1 VENRTGSGVNAVSA
15 SLRSTEEAPFYI
27 PATDSPSRPRST
39 LKHND
44 TFAVFDSHG
53 DIGAA
58 SGAPDGLF
66 DFDTRF
72 LSHLELLING
82 KQPLQLGS
90 VISDDNLT
98 YYVDLT
104 NPDIYLDD
112 KLTLEKDTVH
122 VTRTIYLSDGSLR
135 QRITLS
141 NYGAQAIR
149 LNLALT
155 FASDFADIFEVR
167 GLRRSRRGK
176 TWSQLL
182 GPGAVLL
189 SYRGLDGALRETALA
204 FEPAP
209 TLQSASSATYSVVLE
224 SGIKRSVFVSV
235 STRGPLPGAP
245 RAHFDSGAGVRRE
258 NRRAER
264 CLATVETSNNV
275 LNEVLRRSAADIAM
289 LQTATPDG
297 SYPYAGIPWFSAV
310 FGRDGII
317 TALQMLWID
326 PSLAR
331 GVLKRLAHF
340 QAEVDDASSDAA
352 PGKIL
357 HEMRFGEL
365 AALREVPFARY
376 YGSVDASPLFVMLAG
391 SYAKRTGDYDLVAEI
406 WPAIERALSWIDGP
420 ADIDGDGFIEYAR
433 GTETGLANQ
442 GWKDSHDA
450 IFHADGRLAQ
460 GPIALVEVQGY
471 VYAAKSLAARCASKL
486 GFTERADA
494 LWQQAQDL
502 RARFVAAFWCEEIG
516 TYALALDGAK
526 APCKVR
532 TSNAGHALTTGIADA
547 DHARRI
553 ADGLL
558 RPAFHSGWGVRTL
571 AAGEVRYN
579 PMSYHNGSVWPHDN
593 SLIAH
598 GLARYAFKSGA
609 NEIFEGL
616 VQAASYMDLRR
627 TPELYC
633 GFRRLPGRG
642 PTLYPTA
649 CAPQAWAAGA
659 PFLLLQSMLGLEFD
673 PEGRRIL
680 LVNPTLPSSADEIV
694 IRNLCLRD
702 ASADFVVRQERGAIG
717 IHSLRTAGDLQISL
731 VFDSSVRP
739 HN

>member
-1 VENRTGSGVNAVSA
+1 
-15 SLRSTEEAPFYI
+15 
-27 PATDSPSRPRST
+27 
-39 LKHND
+39 
-44 TFAVFDSHG
+44 
-53 DIGAA
+53 
-58 SGAPDGLF
+58 
-66 DFDTRF
+66 
-72 LSHLELLING
+72 
-82 KQPLQLGS
+82 

-104 NPDIYLDD
+104 NPDIYVDD
-112 KLTLEKDTVH
+112 KLILEKDTVH
-122 VTRTIYLSDGSLR
+122 ITRTIYLSDGSLR
-135 QRITLS
+135 ESITLS
-141 NYGAQAIR
+141 NYGAQVIK

-167 GLRRSRRGK
+167 GIRRSRRGK
-176 TWSQLL
+176 AWSQLL
-182 GPGAVLL
+182 GPGAVML
-189 SYRGLDGALRETALA
+189 SYRGLDGVLRETALA
-204 FEPAP
+204 FEPPP
-209 TLQSASSATYSVVLE
+209 TLHGASSAAYSVVLA
-224 SGIKRSVFVSV
+224 SGTKRSIFVSV
-235 STRGPLPGAP
+235 SSRGPLPGTP
-245 RAHFDSGAGVRRE
+245 QAHFHSGTDVRQE
-258 NRRAER
+258 HWRAER

-289 LQTATPDG
+289 LRTATPDG

-317 TALQMLWID
+317 TALQMLWINPD
-326 PSLAR
+326 LAR

-340 QAEVDDASSDAA
+340 QAEADDVSSDAA

-357 HEMRFGEL
+357 HEMRFGEM
-365 AALREVPFARY
+365 AALGEVPFERY
-376 YGSVDASPLFVMLAG
+376 YGSVDATPLFVMLAG
-391 SYAKRTGDYDLVAEI
+391 YYAKRTGDYVLIAEI

-420 ADIDGDGFIEYAR
+420 ADIDGDGFVEYAR
-433 GTETGLANQ
+433 GAEAGLANQ

-450 IFHADGRLAQ
+450 IFHADGNLAQ

-471 VYAAKSLAARCASKL
+471 VYAAKLLAARCASEL

-494 LWQQAQDL
+494 LRQQAQDL
-502 RARFVAAFWCEEIG
+502 RARFEAAFWCEEIG

-553 ADGLL
+553 AEGLL
-558 RPAFHSGWGVRTL
+558 RPAFYSGWGVRTL

-598 GLARYAFKSGA
+598 GLARYAFKNGA
-609 NEIFEGL
+609 EEIFEGL
-616 VQAASYMDLRR
+616 VQAANYMDLRR

-633 GFRRLPGRG
+633 GFPRLPGRG
-642 PTLYPTA
+642 PILYPTA

-673 PEGRRIL
+673 PEGQRIL
-680 LVNPTLPSSADEIV
+680 LINPTLPSSANEIV
-694 IRNLCLRD
+694 IRDLCLGD
-702 ASADFVVRQERGAIG
+702 ASADFIVHREHGAVG
-717 IHSLRTAGDLQISL
+717 VHCLRTVGDLQLSL
-731 VFDSSVRP
+731 VFDSSIRTD
-739 HN
+739 N